1 MRQIEI
7 PKRLSADIQSL
18 REDYAAPAVCCS
30 PFVGLLIPRV
40 SSEGL
45 LKTVALVNTRIDV
58 QEDIRIRLSDVPD
71 DVRYVV
77 WREMKKKPVRLRVER
92 SGDSSYVVIPEIAP
106 WNAGYL
112 EF

>member
-1 MRQIEI
+1 M
-7 PKRLSADIQSL
+7 
-18 REDYAAPAVCCS
+18 
-30 PFVGLLIPRV
+30 LIPRV

-58 QEDIRIRLSDVPD
+58 QKDIRIRLSDVPD

-92 SGDSSYVVIPEIAP
+92 SGDSPYVVIPEIAP